1 MNRGSI
7 VLLLLALF
15 TLVVVARAHG
25 GVNGYAVWNS
35 LPVPFAL
42 LPLAVDKSRR
52 DIRYAVYG
60 FSAAIISLIALV
72 HIGYLVDLGNVVP
85 LFPSS
90 DRKPVGIP
98 VYSVVLGYAAG
109 MMGVVWGVLLDHRL
123 QKRQSKLP

>member
-7 VLLLLALF
+7 VLLVLALF
-15 TLVVVARAHG
+15 TLVVIARAHG

-52 DIRYAVYG
+52 DLRYAVYS
-60 FSAAIISLIALV
+60 FSAAIISLVGLA
-72 HIGYLVDLGNVVP
+72 HIGYLVDLGDVVS

-90 DRKPVGIP
+90 ERKSVGLP
-98 VYSVVLGYAAG
+98 VYAVVTGYVAG
-109 MMGVVWGVLLDHRL
+109 MIGVVWGVLADSRL
-123 QKRQSKLP
+123 RKRQDRLS

>member
-7 VLLLLALF
+7 VLLVLALF
-15 TLVVVARAHG
+15 TLVVIVRAHG

-60 FSAAIISLIALV
+60 FSAAIISLVALV
-72 HIGYLVDLGNVVP
+72 HIGYLVNLGDVVP

-90 DRKPVGIP
+90 DRKLVGLP
-98 VYSVVLGYAAG
+98 VYAVVTGYVVG
-109 MMGVVWGVLLDHRL
+109 MIGVVWGVLADSRL
-123 QKRQSKLP
+123 QKRQDGLS